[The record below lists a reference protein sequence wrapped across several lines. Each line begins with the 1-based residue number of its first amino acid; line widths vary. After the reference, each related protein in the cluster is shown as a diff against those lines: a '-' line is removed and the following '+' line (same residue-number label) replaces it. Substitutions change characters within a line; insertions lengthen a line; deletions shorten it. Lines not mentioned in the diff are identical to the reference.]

1 MVAMA
6 RFIVGDRV
14 ELLSGGTG
22 TVVGV
27 IERREYAR
35 NLEAWRWS
43 SLAGG
48 LIVLLD
54 DGVFTHVREP
64 DFDVRRR
71 VEQDLIPDGRIR

>member
-1 MVAMA
+1 MTS
-6 RFIVGDRV
+6 FSVGDRV
-14 ELLSGGTG
+14 ELSSGGTG

-27 IERREYAR
+27 IDRREFAQ

-43 SLAGG
+43 STTHG

-64 DFDVRRR
+64 ELDLRRR
-71 VEQDLIPDGRIR
+71 ADEDPLLS